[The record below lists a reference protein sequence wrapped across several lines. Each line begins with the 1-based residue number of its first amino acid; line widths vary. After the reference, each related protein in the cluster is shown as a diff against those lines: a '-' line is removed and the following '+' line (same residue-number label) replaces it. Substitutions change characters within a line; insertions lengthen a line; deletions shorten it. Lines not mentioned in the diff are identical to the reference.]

1 MIIIILNIM
10 SLTKNDKLKGI
21 LLLLMSFSVM
31 GVSAYVYQQ
40 ATMTIDQTIV
50 EVATITLKNSDLG
63 NLKEGQ
69 SASYTKGT
77 VANLG
82 NAISLTTEEANVYLH
97 LDSTLDTM
105 TTHSSYEIVVKAFT
119 VPGGSS
125 ISSGDTVCTI
135 NIGTPDYSAVDLD
148 VAGAWTF
155 DFEISTSVGSVNS
168 DVITQTTIIV
178 SAEST
183 T

>member
-1 MIIIILNIM
+1 MKKMNP
-10 SLTKNDKLKGI
+10 SRKDKLKGI
-21 LLLLMSFSVM
+21 LLLLLSFSVVT
-31 GVSAYVYQQ
+31 VSAYVYQQ

-69 SASYTKGT
+69 SATYNKST

-82 NAISLTTEEANVYLH
+82 DAISLITQESNVYLH
-97 LDSTLDTM
+97 LDSNLDTM
-105 TTHSSYEIVVKAFT
+105 TTHSTYEVVVKAFT
-119 VPGGSS
+119 VPGGSA

-135 NIGTPDYSAVDLD
+135 NIGSPDYSAVDLD
-148 VAGAWTF
+148 VSGTWTF
-155 DFEISTSVGSVNS
+155 DLEISTSVGSVDN
-168 DVITQTTIIV
+168 DVVTQATIIV

-183 T
+183 S

>member
-1 MIIIILNIM
+1 M
-10 SLTKNDKLKGI
+10 SLQRNDKLKGI
-21 LLLLMSFSVM
+21 LLLLLSFSVV

-40 ATMTIDQTIV
+40 ATMTIDQTII

-63 NLKEGQ
+63 NLKEGE
-69 SASYTKGT
+69 SASYTKAT

-82 NAISLTTEEANVYLH
+82 DAISLTTQEANVYLH
-97 LDSTLDTM
+97 LDSNLETM
-105 TTHSSYEIVVKAFT
+105 TTHSTYVIVVKAFT

-125 ISSGDTVCTI
+125 ISSGDTVCTL
-135 NIGTPDYSAVDLD
+135 NIGSPDYSAVDLD
-148 VAGAWTF
+148 VAGTWTF

-168 DVITQTTIIV
+168 DVVTQATIVV